1 MPDIHAIHTR
11 SARTYI
17 AYSQLPSGNLHDAFL
32 PAFLC
37 GVNPM
42 ESYKIYGH
50 KGGKDRYL
58 YDNSDIGRIAA
69 TILFL
74 LSFLTN
80 IVK

>member
-1 MPDIHAIHTR
+1 
-11 SARTYI
+11 
-17 AYSQLPSGNLHDAFL
+17 
-32 PAFLC
+32 
-37 GVNPM
+37 M
-42 ESYKIYGH
+42 ESNKIYGY

>member
-1 MPDIHAIHTR
+1 
-11 SARTYI
+11 
-17 AYSQLPSGNLHDAFL
+17 
-32 PAFLC
+32 
-37 GVNPM
+37 M